1 MSDKRFKHGMI
12 HTRLY
17 SIWHCMKVRC
27 YIKSCLSY
35 KNYGGRGI
43 KICDEWKND
52 FISFYNW
59 SLANGYKDNLTIDR
73 IDVNGNYEP
82 SNCRWVSKKEQ
93 DNNRRTNRFIE
104 YNGIKKT
111 IQQWA
116 EEKGINTYTLRKRIR
131 MYGEKSEKLFMPVNY
146 NYSTRGANKYR
157 MRPKDL

>member
-1 MSDKRFKHGMI
+1 MADKRFKHGMI

-35 KNYGGRGI
+35 HNYGGRGI
-43 KICDEWKND
+43 TICNEWKND
-52 FISFYNW
+52 FMSFYNW
-59 SLANGYKDNLTIDR
+59 AINNGYNDTLTIDR

-82 SNCRWVSKKEQ
+82 SNCRWANKKEQ
-93 DNNRRTNRFIE
+93 DNNRRTSCFIE

-111 IQQWA
+111 VQQWA
-116 EEKGINTYTLRKRIR
+116 EEKGINNNTLRKRIR

-146 NYSTRGANKYR
+146 NYSTRGTNKR
-157 MRPKDL
+157 RVRSQEL